1 MSLQQTLNEVI
12 CRTLPATLRGAAW
25 VWFSKQLATSIANFN
40 QLSDSFVRH
49 FIGGQHH
56 KRPTSYLIT
65 VKQQEGENLR
75 EYVKQF
81 NKAVLEIDEANEQ
94 VIMMTFQAGL
104 INPELVFSLR
114 KTLSTSMIDLLFKA

>member
-12 CRTLPATLRGAAW
+12 CRTFPATLRGAAQ
-25 VWFSKQLATSIANFN
+25 VWFNKQLAASIANFN
-40 QLSDSFVRH
+40 QLNDSFVH
-49 FIGGQHH
+49 YFIGGQHH

-114 KTLSTSMIDLLFKA
+114 KTPSASMIDLLFKA

>member
-1 MSLQQTLNEVI
+1 MSLQQTPNEVI
-12 CRTLPATLRGAAW
+12 CRTLPATLRGAAR

-94 VIMMTFQAGL
+94 VIMMTFQAGM

>member
-12 CRTLPATLRGAAW
+12 CRTFPATLRGAAR